1 VTVNGKVTR
10 RLAGSAR
17 AVTVSMAGR
26 PKGTVNVVVV
36 GIRSDGARYEM
47 TRTFHLCV
55 PAKGGGGSS
64 NDTLRR
70 V

>member
-1 VTVNGKVTR
+1 MSVNGKVLR

-26 PKGTVNVVVV
+26 PKGIVNVVVV
-36 GIRSDGARYEM
+36 GTQSGGTRYEM

-55 PAKGGGGSS
+55 PAKGGGGAG
-64 NDTLRR
+64 NDDLRR